1 MYHTIQFRLK
11 GLAELETPGKGQMEQ
26 VVIQQG
32 TQMNVQIKPH
42 VVETER
48 GPVEVADLYLE
59 DGSVARA
66 VRYATFV
73 FVDK

>member
-1 MYHTIQFRLK
+1 MYHTIEFRLK
-11 GLAELETPGKGQMEQ
+11 GLTELETPGKRQLERLL
-26 VVIQQG
+26 IQEG
-32 TQMNVQIKPH
+32 TRLNAQIKPY

-66 VRYATFV
+66 VRYATFS
-73 FVDK
+73 FVDE

>member
-11 GLAELETPGKGQMEQ
+11 GLAELETPGKPQLERL
-26 VVIQQG
+26 VIHQG
-32 TQMNVQIKPH
+32 ARLNAQIKPY
-42 VVETER
+42 VIESVR
-48 GPVEVADLYLE
+48 GPVEVADLFLE

-73 FVDK
+73 FVDE